1 LGAHQDEIT
10 TQGKLHFELMQA
22 QVWRVD
28 GIAKSNVPLVD
39 VGKFYDNNWYIVHY
53 TCQGDKCDRKEE
65 YLLCY

>member
-1 LGAHQDEIT
+1 
-10 TQGKLHFELMQA
+10 MQA